1 MVDWKPERKEE
12 HFDHGWLVTRK
23 GQVEALDHVR
33 MWTID
38 GLPIEEKAQQQI
50 VTMAQLPIL
59 AGPIAIMP
67 DVHWG
72 KGATVGSVV
81 PTRGAIIPAA
91 VGVDIGCGM
100 AAIRTNIT
108 VDQLPDTLASMR
120 SAIEA
125 AIPVGFA
132 SHKNDRVLDDVLS
145 LDTHQTFEQRLRT
158 LRERYHGLLLS
169 QKFSKKVQYET
180 QGVLWKQ
187 IGTLGGGN
195 HFIEVQMDQEGT
207 VWLMLHSGSR
217 HVGKVLAEVAIQLAR
232 QESEGRGDTLPDPDL
247 AWLVAGSESF
257 AQYITALAWAQDYA
271 RTNRDMMLSLLWNA
285 VAPFLPQHAEVV
297 QSINCHH
304 NYVEEMTIDG
314 SVAYVTR
321 KGAVSARRGEW
332 GIIPGSMGT
341 HSYIVRGKGNPDSYF
356 SCSHGAGRQMS
367 RGEAKRRFTTA
378 DLESQTAGVESRKD
392 AAIVDEI
399 PAAYKDIDAVMAAQ
413 HDLVEPVYQ
422 LKQLLC
428 VKG

>member
-1 MVDWKPERKEE
+1 
-12 HFDHGWLVTRK
+12 
-23 GQVEALDHVR
+23 

-50 VTMAQLPIL
+50 ATMAQLPIL

-169 QKFSKKVQYET
+169 QKVSKKVQYET

-232 QESEGRGDTLPDPDL
+232 QESEGRGDTLPDRDL

-285 VAPFLPQHAEVV
+285 VAPFLPQYAEVV

-321 KGAVSARRGEW
+321 KGAVSARSGEW

-392 AAIVDEI
+392 AAVVDEI
-399 PAAYKDIDAVMAAQ
+399 PAAYKDIDAVIAAQ